1 MEEVWKNSV
10 PRAQNQ
16 QKYTIG
22 RLINNEGTNLY
33 SLNTASTRSSSV
45 FELLMLIIYCEDQI
59 IYDIYQ
65 ILKFITQEEPENQS
79 SNEYIFHIY
88 YQIYFLPVRNMSL
101 WAEQIEIKKFTN
113 LFVHWL
119 DELRVHEWINNFN

>member
-33 SLNTASTRSSSV
+33 SLNTASTGSSSV

-88 YQIYFLPVRNMSL
+88 YQIYFLPVRNMSSL
-101 WAEQIEIKKFTN
+101 SRADWNKEIY
-113 LFVHWL
+113 
-119 DELRVHEWINNFN
+119 